1 VKKAPSGEREGL
13 SSCHQSRPPWAF
25 GLVWETGSGVK
36 CGRAEPAHPRDWS
49 PELGWPSWESPE
61 MTREAVFSE
70 GRALRVRKYGP
81 DANQGIPFPPDG
93 FTMSRWPRGPMPRS
107 SRSLISGRAKPAP
120 PRGASPA
127 RMASRGKTG
136 DNVRGGFLGGTHSV
150 RPRCEAGRMAR
161 TFITAGGS
169 ARGRWFN
176 GSARGPLWVFLAGVR
191 SPPLRD
197 QANRNAGRLAG
208 KTLG

>member
-1 VKKAPSGEREGL
+1 MKKAPSGEREGL

-25 GLVWETGSGVK
+25 GLVWERGSGVK
-36 CGRAEPAHPRDWS
+36 CGRAEPAPPRDWS

-107 SRSLISGRAKPAP
+107 SRSLISGRAEPAP
-120 PRGASPA
+120 PREARPA
-127 RMASRGKTG
+127 RMALRGRPG
-136 DNVRGGFLGGTHSV
+136 YNAEGGFLGG
-150 RPRCEAGRMAR
+150 A
-161 TFITAGGS
+161 
-169 ARGRWFN
+169 
-176 GSARGPLWVFLAGVR
+176 R
-191 SPPLRD
+191 SPRPHGTAVRMPTHCV
-197 QANRNAGRLAG
+197 AIGGFTISR
-208 KTLG
+208 